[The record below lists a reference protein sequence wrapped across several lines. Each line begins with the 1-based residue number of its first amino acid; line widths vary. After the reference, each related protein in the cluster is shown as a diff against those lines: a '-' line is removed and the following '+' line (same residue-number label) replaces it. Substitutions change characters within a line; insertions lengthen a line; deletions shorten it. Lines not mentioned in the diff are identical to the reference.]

1 MMLIIIKKLVN
12 KMFEKK
18 DNIRTVEEIDT
29 EVSEHNPINDEIV
42 KRKFNVMN
50 IEKINTP
57 DGMAGDNWYQYVVG
71 QGSSEIKGL
80 TMGTLKQVTE
90 HANNVANDLDER
102 SKGKKTGYS
111 SNQNNKTADKPSD
124 KPAK

>member
-1 MMLIIIKKLVN
+1 MIKKLVN

-18 DNIRTVEEIDT
+18 DNIRPVVEINTEINEHT
-29 EVSEHNPINDEIV
+29 PIKNEVI
-42 KRKFNVMN
+42 KRKFSVMN
-50 IEKINTP
+50 IEKISTP

-90 HANNVANDLDER
+90 HANKVADDLNER
-102 SKGKKTGYS
+102 SKGKKAGYS
-111 SNQNNKTADKPSD
+111 SSQNNKT
-124 KPAK
+124 PAKPVR

>member
-1 MMLIIIKKLVN
+1 MLVTIKKLVN

-18 DNIRTVEEIDT
+18 DNIKIVEEIDAEMT
-29 EVSEHNPINDEIV
+29 EHAPIIDEII
-42 KRKFNVMN
+42 KRKFTVMN

-71 QGSSEIKGL
+71 QGTSEIKGL

-111 SNQNNKTADKPSD
+111 SNQNNKT
-124 KPAK
+124 PAKPPAP

>member
-1 MMLIIIKKLVN
+1 MIRKLAN

-18 DNIRTVEEIDT
+18 DNIRPVEEIK
-29 EVSEHNPINDEIV
+29 SEKSENAPINDEVI

-50 IEKINTP
+50 IEKIDTP
-57 DGMAGDNWYQYVVG
+57 DGMDGDNWYQYVVG

-90 HANNVANDLDER
+90 HANKVADDLNDR
-102 SKGKKTGYS
+102 SKGKKAGYTS
-111 SNQNNKTADKPSD
+111 SQNSKT
-124 KPAK
+124 PAKPPAP

>member
-1 MMLIIIKKLVN
+1 MIKKLVN

-18 DNIRTVEEIDT
+18 DNIRTVEKIDT
-29 EVSEHNPINDEIV
+29 EISEHNPINDEVV

-50 IEKINTP
+50 IEKISTP
-57 DGMAGDNWYQYVVG
+57 DGMVGDNWYQYVVG

-90 HANNVANDLDER
+90 HANKVADDLNDR

-111 SNQNNKTADKPSD
+111 SSQNNKT
-124 KPAK
+124 PAKPVG

>member
-1 MMLIIIKKLVN
+1 MIKNWVN

-18 DNIRTVEEIDT
+18 DNIKAVEVVDT
-29 EVSEHNPINDEIV
+29 EVCEQTPAPIKNEVV

-57 DGMAGDNWYQYVVG
+57 DGMVGDNWYQYVVG

-80 TMGTLKQVTE
+80 TMGTLNQVTE
-90 HANNVANDLDER
+90 HANKVADDLDDR

-111 SNQNNKTADKPSD
+111 SSQNNKT
-124 KPAK
+124 PAKPPAP